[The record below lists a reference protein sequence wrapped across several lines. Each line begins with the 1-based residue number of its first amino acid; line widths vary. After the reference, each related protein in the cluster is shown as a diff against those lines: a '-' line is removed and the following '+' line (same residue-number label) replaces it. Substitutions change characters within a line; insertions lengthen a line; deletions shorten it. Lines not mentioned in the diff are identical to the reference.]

1 MTFLRPHFLSAT
13 GLTSMRSK
21 VLVVLVLFLALPSLC
36 SAKDPTKALPPRY
49 RDWLKK
55 DAVYIIT
62 NEEKDAFLSLTA
74 DDARDRF
81 IERFWEIRN
90 PTPGSPENS
99 YKNEHYRRIE
109 YATQYFGHVSH
120 TEGWRTDMGRIYIT
134 LGEPAQRQKLLG
146 LQKITPMEIWFYSN
160 SSRALPPFFYIV
172 FYQRDPMDEFRLYS
186 PFSDGP
192 EKLITAVAGPTRQN
206 ALNILSHDAGKDVAR
221 VTLSLLPDE
230 PVDFTSGTVSLQSD
244 VMLSTIRNLPNNP
257 IFREELATRRSLL
270 EDVTHRVVFGEEYLD
285 IATVPLRDSAGNTN
299 LHYVLRLKHAEDFT
313 VGQSAKGS
321 YYYSVLVSANVKGP
335 DGKLIFTDERK
346 ISKSLAETQLEDL
359 KDKLFGYE
367 GWLPLPPGKYKLEF
381 RLANLVGNTA
391 FHREVEV
398 AVPDPHAGSLQI
410 SNLMPFSDARMIP
423 PQTGSTEP
431 FSGAG
436 VKFTPLAGQET
447 VLVQGQALKFF
458 YQVWTPSVTG
468 ALRTGKK
475 LQVDYVY
482 GRLDDPASNKT
493 IHDEIPLN
501 QLDAGGS
508 VINGKQIPT
517 TELSPGN
524 YRLAMTLRDPESGAK
539 AYGALTFAVN
549 TIVAATPAWDTS
561 DDKADAGTAEYQR
574 ALCYLASGGRG
585 NAIQWLQTAGTRNP
599 NEERFRNKLIELYF
613 DRQNYD
619 KVIEL
624 YARNALS
631 ESTDEQTIVRIAE
644 SFDKSGDV
652 QKAVGV
658 MESGTHLNP
667 GSGPMLLGLAEY
679 YRKAG
684 EPQKAAAAE
693 QKGRQLMSNHPES

>member
-1 MTFLRPHFLSAT
+1 
-13 GLTSMRSK
+13 
-21 VLVVLVLFLALPSLC
+21 
-36 SAKDPTKALPPRY
+36 
-49 RDWLKK
+49 
-55 DAVYIIT
+55 
-62 NEEKDAFLSLTA
+62 
-74 DDARDRF
+74 
-81 IERFWEIRN
+81 
-90 PTPGSPENS
+90 
-99 YKNEHYRRIE
+99 
-109 YATQYFGHVSH
+109 
-120 TEGWRTDMGRIYIT
+120 
-134 LGEPAQRQKLLG
+134 
-146 LQKITPMEIWFYSN
+146 
-160 SSRALPPFFYIV
+160 
-172 FYQRDPMDEFRLYS
+172 MDEFRLYS

-206 ALNILSHDAGKDVAR
+206 ALNILSHDAGRDVAR

-244 VMLSTIRNLPNNP
+244 VMLGTIRNLPNNP

-285 IATVPLRDSAGNTN
+285 IATIPLRDSAGNTN

-313 VGQSAKGS
+313 VGESAKGS
-321 YYYSVLVSANVKGP
+321 YYYSVLASANVKGA

-346 ISKSLAETQLEDL
+346 ISKNLTETQLEDL

-381 RLANLVGNTA
+381 RLANLMGNTA

-410 SNLMPFSDARMIP
+410 SNLIPFSDARMIP
-423 PQTGSTEP
+423 PHTGSTVP

-458 YQVWTPSVTG
+458 YQVWPPAAPG
-468 ALRTGKK
+468 AKRTEK
-475 LQVDYVY
+475 LHVDYVY

-549 TIVAATPAWDTS
+549 ATTAATPAWDTS
-561 DDKADAGTAEYQR
+561 DDKVGDGTDEYQR
-574 ALCYLASGGRG
+574 ALCYLASGDKG
-585 NAIQWLQTAGTRNP
+585 NAIQWLQTAATRNP

-613 DRQNYD
+613 DRQDYG
-619 KVIEL
+619 KVTEL
-624 YARNALS
+624 YARNGLS

-652 QKAVGV
+652 RKAVGV
-658 MESGTHLNP
+658 MESGAHLNP
-667 GSGPMLLGLAEY
+667 GSGPIQLGLAEY

>member
-1 MTFLRPHFLSAT
+1 MRP
-13 GLTSMRSK
+13 K
-21 VLVVLVLFLALPSLC
+21 ILVVLVLFFLALSSLC
-36 SAKDPTKALPPRY
+36 SAKDLTKALPSHY

-55 DAVYIIT
+55 DVVYIIT

-99 YKNEHYRRIE
+99 YKSEHYRRIE

-160 SSRALPPFFYIV
+160 SSRALPPFFYVV

-206 ALNILSHDAGKDVAR
+206 ALSILSHDAGKDVAR

-244 VMLSTIRNLPNNP
+244 VMLSTIRNLSNNP

-270 EDVTHRVVFGEEYLD
+270 EDVTHRVVLGEEYLD

-299 LHYVLRLKHAEDFT
+299 LHYVLRLTHAGDFT
-313 VGQSAKGS
+313 VGEAPKGS
-321 YYYSVLVSANVKGP
+321 YYYSVLASANVKGA
-335 DGKLIFTDERK
+335 DGKLIFTEERK
-346 ISKSLAETQLEDL
+346 ISRNITEAELDEL
-359 KDKLFGYE
+359 KGELFGYE
-367 GWLPLPPGKYKLEF
+367 GCLPLPPGKYKLEF
-381 RLANLVGNTA
+381 RLANLLGNTA

-398 AVPDPHAGSLQI
+398 AVPDPNAGSLQV
-410 SNLMPFSDARMIP
+410 SNLVPFSDARMIP
-423 PQTGSTEP
+423 PQTGRTAP

-436 VKFTPLAGQET
+436 VKFTPLAGHET

-458 YQVWTPSVTG
+458 YQVWTRAATG
-468 ALRTGKK
+468 TSPKERK

-482 GRLDDPASNKT
+482 GKLDEPNSNKT

-517 TELSPGN
+517 VELPPGN

-539 AYGALTFAVN
+539 AYGALTFFVN
-549 TIVAATPAWDTS
+549 ATVAAVPAWDVS
-561 DDKADAGTAEYQR
+561 DDKADDGTTAFQR
-574 ALCYLASGGRG
+574 ALCYLAGGDKG
-585 NAIQWLQTAGTRNP
+585 NAIPWLQAAWTKNP
-599 NEERFRNKLIELYF
+599 SEERFRSKLIELYF
-613 DRQNYD
+613 DQQNYGQ
-619 KVIEL
+619 VIEL
-624 YARNALS
+624 YARGGLK

-652 QKAVGV
+652 RKAAGV
-658 MESGTHLNP
+658 MESGTKLNP
-667 GSGPMLLGLAEY
+667 GSGPMQLGLAEY

-693 QKGRQLMSNHPES
+693 QKGRQLMSNLPES

>member
-36 SAKDPTKALPPRY
+36 SEKDPTKALTPRY

-160 SSRALPPFFYIV
+160 SSRAVPPFFYIV

-192 EKLITAVAGPTRQN
+192 EKLITAVAGP
-206 ALNILSHDAGKDVAR
+206 
-221 VTLSLLPDE
+221 
-230 PVDFTSGTVSLQSD
+230 
-244 VMLSTIRNLPNNP
+244 
-257 IFREELATRRSLL
+257 TRRSLL

-321 YYYSVLVSANVKGP
+321 YYYSVLVSANVKGA

-381 RLANLVGNTA
+381 RLANLRGNTA

-423 PQTGSTEP
+423 
-431 FSGAG
+431 
-436 VKFTPLAGQET
+436 
-447 VLVQGQALKFF
+447 
-458 YQVWTPSVTG
+458 
-468 ALRTGKK
+468 
-475 LQVDYVY
+475 
-482 GRLDDPASNKT
+482 
-493 IHDEIPLN
+493 
-501 QLDAGGS
+501 
-508 VINGKQIPT
+508 
-517 TELSPGN
+517 
-524 YRLAMTLRDPESGAK
+524 
-539 AYGALTFAVN
+539 
-549 TIVAATPAWDTS
+549 
-561 DDKADAGTAEYQR
+561 
-574 ALCYLASGGRG
+574 
-585 NAIQWLQTAGTRNP
+585 
-599 NEERFRNKLIELYF
+599 
-613 DRQNYD
+613 
-619 KVIEL
+619 
-624 YARNALS
+624 
-631 ESTDEQTIVRIAE
+631 
-644 SFDKSGDV
+644 
-652 QKAVGV
+652 
-658 MESGTHLNP
+658 
-667 GSGPMLLGLAEY
+667 
-679 YRKAG
+679 
-684 EPQKAAAAE
+684 
-693 QKGRQLMSNHPES
+693 

>member
-1 MTFLRPHFLSAT
+1 MIGLCPHLLSPI
-13 GLTSMRSK
+13 GVTSMRSR
-21 VLVVLVLFLALPSLC
+21 VLVVLVLFLGLSSLG
-36 SAKDPTKALPPRY
+36 SASDLSKTLAPRF

-55 DAVYIIT
+55 DVVYIIT
-62 NEEKDAFLSLTA
+62 NEEKDAFLSLNT

-99 YKNEHYRRIE
+99 YKSEHYRRIE
-109 YATQYFGHVSH
+109 YANQYFGHVSH

-146 LQKITPMEIWFYSN
+146 LQKITPMEVWFYSN

-192 EKLITAVAGPTRQN
+192 ERLITAVAGPTRQN
-206 ALNILSHDAGKDVAR
+206 ALTILSRDAGKDVAR

-230 PVDFTSGTVSLQSD
+230 PVDFNGGTVSLQSD

-257 IFREELATRRSLL
+257 IFREDLATRRNLL
-270 EDVTHRVVFGEEYLD
+270 ADVTHRVVLGEEYLD

-299 LHYVLRLKHAEDFT
+299 LHYVLRLKQPGDFT
-313 VGQSAKGS
+313 VEASAKGG
-321 YYYSVLVSANVKGP
+321 YFYSVLASAKIQGP
-335 DGKLIFTDERK
+335 DGKAIFTDERK
-346 ISKSLAETQLEDL
+346 ISANVTETQLEDV
-359 KDKLFGYE
+359 KSKLFGYE
-367 GWLPLPPGKYKLEF
+367 GRLPLPPGKYKVEF
-381 RLANLVGNTA
+381 RLVNLLGNTA

-398 AVPDPHAGSLQI
+398 VVPDPHARALQI
-410 SNLMPFSDARMIP
+410 SNLIPFSDARMIP

-458 YQVWTPSVTG
+458 YQVWTTSVIDTPG
-468 ALRTGKK
+468 TAKK

-482 GRLDDPASNKT
+482 GRLDDPNSNKT

-501 QLDAGGS
+501 QLDTGGS
-508 VINGKQIPT
+508 IINGKQIPT
-517 TELSPGN
+517 AELSPGN
-524 YRLAMTLRDPESGAK
+524 YRLAMTLHDPESGAK
-539 AYGALTFAVN
+539 VYGALTFAVN
-549 TIVAATPAWDTS
+549 AIVAATPAWDIS
-561 DDKADAGTAEYQR
+561 DDKIADGTVEYQR
-574 ALCYLASGGRG
+574 ALCYLASGDKG
-585 NAIQWLQTAGTRNP
+585 NALQWLQAAGTRNP
-599 NEERFRNKLIELYF
+599 KEERFRNTLIEQYF
-613 DRQNYD
+613 NQQNYS

-624 YARNALS
+624 YGRNALS
-631 ESTDEQTIVRIAE
+631 ESTDEQTIVRIAD
-644 SFDKSGDV
+644 SFEKSGDLR
-652 QKAVGV
+652 KAVDV
-658 MESGTHLNP
+658 MESGVHLNP
-667 GSGPMLLGLAEY
+667 GSGSMLLGLAEY

-684 EPQKAAAAE
+684 ESQKAAAAE
-693 QKGRQLMSNHPES
+693 QKGRQLLSNHPES